1 MFFFPSLVRLPG
13 CWNNVTR
20 DRAFKPLADPHNEFL
35 NGQEVRGRKLRWGA
49 IPEILLLRVPLAIRS
64 HFPTT
69 PIAVGM
75 LRWNLNSVPHPD
87 GYIGREKSKIRTAT
101 IIQPHL

>member
-49 IPEILLLRVPLAIRS
+49 IRS
-64 HFPTT
+64 HFHTT